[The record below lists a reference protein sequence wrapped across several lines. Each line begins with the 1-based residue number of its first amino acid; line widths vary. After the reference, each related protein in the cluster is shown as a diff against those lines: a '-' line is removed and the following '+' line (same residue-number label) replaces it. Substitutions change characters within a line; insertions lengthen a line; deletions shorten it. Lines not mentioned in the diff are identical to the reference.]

1 MRFVL
6 FALLA
11 LGSCADATR
20 TAPGPEQ
27 PDVLPY
33 RLDAPDAVIA
43 LSGELTETSAL
54 TVLPPDLAEAKP
66 FPKP

>member
-33 RLDAPDAVIA
+33 RLDAPDAAPVETERDLMRRA
-43 LSGELTETSAL
+43 SELGDAVTETRAAL
-54 TVLPPDLAEAKP
+54 A
-66 FPKP
+66 